1 MECDICSVVS
11 FALVDAIIEHRSVTV
26 KSRGRTQTETPHQMT
41 LDVNLSGT

>member
-1 MECDICSVVS
+1 MGCCQHST
-11 FALVDAIIEHRSVTV
+11 DACGSTKGGNSCLPVTV